1 MFSVKWIVVVAVA
14 ALLGLALLAPLTVA
28 HDEEDDDK
36 FKGKFKGDLTMAT
49 PEGPPF
55 GGADVGSFKIKWKG
69 NELEIEVEV
78 DISAPSGYVL
88 EGWLVDP
95 PPRGGTGYKL
105 SLGLLED
112 GELEFEQTLVNP
124 FTYSFLVITMEPIG
138 DPNPNAGPPVA
149 GADLGF
155 DPFGQN

>member
-1 MFSVKWIVVVAVA
+1 MFRVKWIVVVAVA
-14 ALLGLALLAPLTVA
+14 ALLGLALFAPLTVA
-28 HDEEDDDK
+28 HKEDDDK
-36 FKGKFKGDLTMAT
+36 VKGKFKGDLTAPT
-49 PEGPPF
+49 GPPF
-55 GGADVGSFKIKWKG
+55 GGAVVGSFEIKWKG
-69 NELEIEVEV
+69 NELKIEVEM

-112 GELEFEQTLVNP
+112 EELEFKQTLVNP
-124 FTYSFLVITMEPIG
+124 FTYSFLVITMEPVG
-138 DPNPNAGPPVA
+138 DTDPNAGTPVA

>member
-1 MFSVKWIVVVAVA
+1 MFSLKWIVVVAAA
-14 ALLGLALLAPLTVA
+14 ALIGLALLAPLGVA
-28 HDEEDDDK
+28 HDSDDNE
-36 FKGKFKGDLTMAT
+36 FEGDLTAAT
-49 PEGPPF
+49 PGGPPF
-55 GGADVGSFKIKWKG
+55 GGVVMGSFEIEWDG
-69 NELEIEVEV
+69 NELEIEVQM
-78 DISAPSGYVL
+78 DFSAPAGYVL

-124 FTYSFLVITMEPIG
+124 FTYSFLVITMEPAG
-138 DPNPNAGPPVA
+138 DTDPNAGPPVA